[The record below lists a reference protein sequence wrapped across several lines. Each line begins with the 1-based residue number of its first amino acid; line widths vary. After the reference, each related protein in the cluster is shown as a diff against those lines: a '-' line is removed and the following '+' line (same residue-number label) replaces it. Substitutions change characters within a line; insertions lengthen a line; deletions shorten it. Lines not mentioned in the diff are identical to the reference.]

1 MASEHSGVTGIA
13 GRYASALF
21 DLADEE
27 RRLDEIAD
35 DLAGLQ
41 TMIDG
46 SDDLRRLL
54 RSPVI
59 ARRDQERALGVVLEH
74 AGASDLTRK
83 FVGLVAHNRRLFV
96 LEDMIRGYRQILAA
110 RRGQQT
116 AVVTSA
122 QPLSETHRERLV
134 EALRQATG
142 GEVALETRVDA
153 SLIGGLVV
161 RLGSRMVDSS
171 LRSKLQRLQL
181 ALKGAA

>member
-1 MASEHSGVTGIA
+1 VASEHTGVTGIA

-27 RRLDEIAD
+27 RRLDEIAQ

-41 TMIDG
+41 AMIDG
-46 SDDLRRLL
+46 SEDLKRLI

-59 ARRDQERALGVVLEH
+59 PRADQERAITAVLER
-74 AGASDLTRK
+74 AGASGLTRK
-83 FVGLVAHNRRLFV
+83 FVGLVARNRRLFV
-96 LEDMIRGYRQILAA
+96 LEDMIAGYRALLAA

-122 QPLSETHRERLV
+122 QPLSEAHRARLV
-134 EALRQATG
+134 DTLRRATG
-142 GEVALETRVDA
+142 GDVALDTRVDP
-153 SLIGGLVV
+153 SLIGGLII
-161 RLGSRMVDSS
+161 RLGSRMIDSS
-171 LRSKLQRLQL
+171 LRTKLQRLQL